1 MTISHPKHMTPADK
15 EPFVFAELGGF
26 TCSICSP
33 NTMTRREVEE
43 FATSIFNGRW
53 QSINKEE
60 LGFGSPTPNPCNG
73 APGLRTHWFMMRD
86 T

>member
-1 MTISHPKHMTPADK
+1 MSISHPKTLTPSSK

-26 TCSICSP
+26 TCSICAP
-33 NTMTRREVEE
+33 NTMTKLEVED
-43 FATSIFNGRW
+43 FAARRFPGRW

-73 APGLRTHWFMMRD
+73 APGVRTHWFIMRD